1 MFDELNGVAM
11 SDGIDLANHPEGPA
25 CILKTVDGG
34 ES

>member
-11 SDGIDLANHPEGPA
+11 SDGIDRANHPECPA